1 MSRTVSLLVLS
12 AALLTAACATTPP
25 PERTGE
31 DGLVWNARAIPT
43 GSASTSAVLLE
54 RGTQAQIPVAQ
65 AHEYKIRVTNL
76 TDLPLD
82 DVVVTEQGSTDLA
95 IGSADPAPAVT
106 EPGRMSWALG
116 RLDARETRIITVT
129 ATPQKPGS
137 IESRCEVMYRAALLG
152 STTVYEPKL
161 AIDRV
166 SPTASLVGEPF
177 EYQIEVRN
185 PGTGPAKDVFIK
197 GKLPE
202 GVETLEGLDEYRF
215 NVGELDAGAK
225 RVYVVQVRGKNEGDF
240 VLRTAVQG
248 AGDLNAET
256 QPVALAVRRPLLA
269 VEVKG
274 PDKWVLDRTATYKIR
289 VINKGEGGVKDA
301 VLVFDL
307 PEGLLFESASRG
319 PTSGPKTVTWELGAI
334 DPGAEKGIELK
345 VKPTAAGV
353 ISGAVNLTAGYCD
366 PATANWMTSVE
377 GVSALA
383 IELLDAQDPIGVGS
397 EQLYRIKVTNQ
408 GSGAATAIQ
417 VVCQLEDT
425 MEFVSVEGQTKGK
438 ADKLTLTLEPVESLE
453 AGASAEW
460 TVAVK
465 AIGAGDV
472 RFKVIVTSAEI
483 WPRRRSPAGTTPT
496 CSWSS

>member
-1 MSRTVSLLVLS
+1 MSRTRCLLTLS
-12 AALLTAACATTPP
+12 AALLITACATTPP
-25 PERTGE
+25 PERTDE
-31 DGLVWNARAIPT
+31 DGLVWIARAVPT
-43 GSASTSAVLLE
+43 GNTSTSAVLLE
-54 RGTQAQIPVAQ
+54 RGTEGQIPVAQ

-82 DVVVTEQGSTDLA
+82 DVIVTEQGSEDLA
-95 IGSADPAPAVT
+95 IGAAEPAPAAS
-106 EPGRMSWALG
+106 EPGKLTWTLG
-116 RLDARETRIITVT
+116 RLEARETRIITVT

-137 IESRCEVMYRAALLG
+137 IQTRCEVFYRAALLG

-177 EYQIEVRN
+177 DYQIEVRN
-185 PGTGPAKDVFIK
+185 PGTGPAKDVYIK

-202 GVETLEGLDEYRF
+202 GIETVEGLDEYRF

-225 RVYVVQVRGKNEGDF
+225 RVYTVKVRGKSEGDF
-240 VLRTAVQG
+240 ILRTAVQG
-248 AGDLNAET
+248 AGDLTAET

-274 PDKWVLDRTATYKIR
+274 PDKWVLDRSATYKIR
-289 VINKGEGGVKDA
+289 VVNRGEGGVKDA

-319 PTSGPKTVTWELGAI
+319 PTSGPKMVKWELGAI
-334 DPGAEKGIELK
+334 DAGAEKDIELK
-345 VKPTAAGV
+345 VKPTKSGV
-353 ISGAVNLTAGYCD
+353 ISGKVDLTASYCD

-383 IELLDAQDPIGVGS
+383 LEVLDAQDPIGVGS
-397 EQLYRIKVTNQ
+397 EQLYRIKVINQ
-408 GSGAATAIQ
+408 GSGAATNIQ

-425 MEFVSVEGQTKGK
+425 MEFVSIEGQTKGK
-438 ADKLTLTLEPVESLE
+438 LEQLVLTLDPVETLE
-453 AGASAEW
+453 AGASATW

-472 RFKVIVTSAEI
+472 RFKVVVTSAEMTRPI
-483 WPRRRSPAGTTPT
+483 DQTESTRFYQ
-496 CSWSS
+496 